1 MMNFDGPTESAYAA
15 QGPQNSS
22 PYSAL
27 DSELESYMVHAA
39 AILAT
44 KSKHPERQAR
54 LAVEELKEVVI
65 LTEYVD
71 FANVFSSKKAHK
83 LPPHFANGHNIP
95 TEKGK
100 QPPFGPTYNLS

>member
-22 PYSAL
+22 PYSTL

-65 LTEYVD
+65 LTEYLLCKCI
-71 FANVFSSKKAHK
+71 FQQKS
-83 LPPHFANGHNIP
+83 P
-95 TEKGK
+95 
-100 QPPFGPTYNLS
+100 

>member
-1 MMNFDGPTESAYAA
+1 MMNYDGPTESANTA

-54 LAVEELKEVVI
+54 LAAVGVEALEGSRDSYRI
-65 LTEYVD
+65 R
-71 FANVFSSKKAHK
+71 
-83 LPPHFANGHNIP
+83 
-95 TEKGK
+95 
-100 QPPFGPTYNLS
+100 

>member
-1 MMNFDGPTESAYAA
+1 MNYDGPTESANTA

-44 KSKHPERQAR
+44 KSKHPERQTR

-71 FANVFSSKKAHK
+71 FAND
-83 LPPHFANGHNIP
+83 HNIP
-95 TEKGK
+95 TDKGK